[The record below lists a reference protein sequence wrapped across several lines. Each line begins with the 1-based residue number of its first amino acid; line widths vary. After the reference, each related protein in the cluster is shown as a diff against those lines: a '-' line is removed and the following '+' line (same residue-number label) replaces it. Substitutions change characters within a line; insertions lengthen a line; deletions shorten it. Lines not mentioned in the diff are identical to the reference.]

1 MRCSWYTSVVLPHAS
16 LTVYLITKVSVHE
29 PPCFRL
35 RLILVRVNGSEQS
48 VRLYPRPFTV
58 PKSFIA
64 CTVSVRQATA
74 DAYTVFVVYA
84 GATLSL
90 MRCNWYTSVVLPHA
104 SLTVYLITKVS
115 VQAPPCFRLRVILVK
130 VNGSEQSVRLY
141 PRPFTVPKSFIAC
154 TVSFRQAIADAYT
167 VFVA

>member
-16 LTVYLITKVSVHE
+16 LTVYLITKVSVQA

-35 RLILVRVNGSEQS
+35 RLMLVKVNGSEQS
-48 VRLYPRPFTV
+48 VRLYPSPLTAVKLCF
-58 PKSFIA
+58 A
-64 CTVSVRQATA
+64 DTVSFRQATA

-115 VQAPPCFRLRVILVK
+115 VHEPPCFRLRAILVR
-130 VNGSEQSVRLY
+130 VNGVEQSLRLY
-141 PRPFTVPKSFIAC
+141 PRAFTASKFFTA
-154 TVSFRQAIADAYT
+154 
-167 VFVA
+167 